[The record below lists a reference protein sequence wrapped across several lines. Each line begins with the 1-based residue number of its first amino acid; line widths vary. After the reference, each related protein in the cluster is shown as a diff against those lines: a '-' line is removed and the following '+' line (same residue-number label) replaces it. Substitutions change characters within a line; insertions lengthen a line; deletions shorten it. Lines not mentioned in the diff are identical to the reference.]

1 MTLFWLLK
9 VCLKIHVANISCCEM
24 FMCDT
29 SDQQPPL
36 FCVCVDGGEFA
47 WNQYLSPT
55 KPVRILFSHQH
66 TAMCFL
72 CMTKVATFWYPV
84 VRKSAASFMMAVDGH
99 HFILCR

>member
-66 TAMCFL
+66 TDMRFL
-72 CMTKVATFWYPV
+72 CMTKVATFWY
-84 VRKSAASFMMAVDGH
+84 AASFKQTCSIKF
-99 HFILCR
+99 FIGGITCVCI